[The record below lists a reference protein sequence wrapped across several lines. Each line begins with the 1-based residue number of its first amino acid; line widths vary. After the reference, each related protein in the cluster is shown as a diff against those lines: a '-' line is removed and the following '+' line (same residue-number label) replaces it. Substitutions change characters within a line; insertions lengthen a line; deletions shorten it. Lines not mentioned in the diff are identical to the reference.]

1 VRTQPALATNRG
13 TVVRAPAARQRSSKA
28 NWALSL
34 AVVGALGGWLLILPA
49 IFSTVAIILG
59 VAARRDIRAQP
70 ELKGASKAKAAI
82 VLGVGFTLL
91 WLLLGISL
99 FVTMSSGHP
108 SGYLGG

>member
-1 VRTQPALATNRG
+1 MTRQTAFATTRG
-13 TVVRAPAARQRSSKA
+13 TVVSAPAARLRSRKA

-49 IFSTVAIILG
+49 IFSTVAVVLG
-59 VAARRDIRAQP
+59 VAARRDIRARP

-82 VLGVGFTLL
+82 VLGAGFTLL

-108 SGYLGG
+108 GVYLGG